1 MKKVVIFLMM
11 LILLVGCISG
21 VNRQLI
27 DEMKGDMI
35 ENKELITYDEV
46 FQYAD
51 KDIIKGYVIKGMTSN
66 GNEDLY
72 ILNGAK
78 GIGKGAFEDG
88 RYYCGPVSPMID
100 QLYYLTVEGEYL
112 GYDNSYYIG
121 ILFEK
126 VSSVSYKDKELDIQN
141 KEIELNGEKVG
152 LTMWLMKYPNGD
164 EINVDDFR
172 YE

>member
-1 MKKVVIFLMM
+1 MKKIIMVSIMVV
-11 LILLVGCISG
+11 LLVGCISG
-21 VNRQLI
+21 VNRQRI
-27 DEMKGDMI
+27 DEMKDDLI
-35 ENKELITYDEV
+35 EDKEFITYSEV

-66 GNEDLY
+66 GKEDLY
-72 ILNGAK
+72 LLNGAK
-78 GIGKGAFEDG
+78 GIGKGVFEEG
-88 RYYCGPVSPMID
+88 MYYCGPISPQID
-100 QLYYLTVEGEYL
+100 KLYYSEYEGEYY

-121 ILFEK
+121 LLFEK

-164 EINVDDFR
+164 EINTDDFI
-172 YE
+172 Y

>member
-1 MKKVVIFLMM
+1 MKKIVLIFIMM
-11 LILLVGCISG
+11 ILLAGCISG
-21 VNRQLI
+21 VNRQRI
-27 DEMKGDMI
+27 DEMKDDLI
-35 ENKELITYDEV
+35 ENKEFITYSEV

-66 GNEDLY
+66 GIEDLY
-72 ILNGAK
+72 LLNGVK
-78 GIGKGAFEDG
+78 GIGKGALKEG
-88 RYYCGPVSPMID
+88 MYYCGPISPQID
-100 QLYYLTVEGEYL
+100 KLYYSSYEGEYY

-126 VSSVSYKDKELDIQN
+126 VSSVLYMDKELDIQN

-164 EINVDDFR
+164 EINADDFL